1 MSALFWIDDVE
12 PNLAHLDCIP
22 KNYVIISVV
31 VCRARLG

>member
-1 MSALFWIDDVE
+1 MSGFFWIDDVE
-12 PNLAHLDCIP
+12 PKRAHLDVIP